1 MLQKIRTN
9 YQHTIY
15 ACYIGYIT
23 QAIINNFGPLLFLTF
38 QKSYG
43 IPLEQVGL
51 LITINFGTQ
60 LIVDFLAAKF
70 ADRIGHRRLMVFA
83 HAAAVAGLLLMAF
96 LPGLLPVPFV
106 GLVIAVVIN
115 AIGGG
120 LTEVLISPIVEACP
134 TEGKAAAM
142 SMLHSFY
149 CWGCVGVVL
158 ISTLLFTLFGIENWR
173 FVAMIWALVPL
184 FNIFY
189 FSQVP
194 IETLTEEGEGMTI
207 GQLFRSKLFWILVL
221 VMVAAGASEQAMSQ
235 WASAFAESGL
245 KVSKTV
251 GDLAGPCFF
260 SIMMG
265 ISRVVHSKL
274 ANKINLYVYL
284 GISGAACVASYLIAC
299 LSPWPWLS
307 LIGCGL
313 TGFSVG
319 AMWPGAF
326 SLAGEEC
333 PKGGTSMFALLALAG
348 DVGCS
353 SGPTL
358 IGFMSGAFG
367 DNLKTGLLFGI
378 IFPVLLV
385 LGLLLVKGIV
395 RGKKQESGQ

>member
-1 MLQKIRTN
+1 MLQRIRAN

-173 FVAMIWALVPL
+173 WVAVIWALVPL
-184 FNIFY
+184 FNVFY

-251 GDLAGPCFF
+251 GDLAGPCLF
-260 SIMMG
+260 SLLMG

-284 GISGAACVASYLIAC
+284 GLSGAACVVSYLIAC

-307 LIGCGL
+307 LVGCGL

-367 DNLKTGLLFGI
+367 GNLKTGLLFGI
-378 IFPVLLV
+378 LFPVLLV
-385 LGLLLVKGIV
+385 TGLLLVKGV
-395 RGKKQESGQ
+395 VKGKKRA